1 MPRPILLLL
10 PLAVPV
16 APLLAQP
23 SPAPLAG
30 TRLEIGATGEV
41 QRTPDLATIGAG
53 VVTQASAAGT
63 AMARNAEAM
72 AATIAALK
80 RAGIADR
87 DIQTAALTLAPQYRY
102 ADNQPPA
109 LTGYQA
115 SNRVSVRLRDLAK
128 AGGVIDALV
137 AAGANQIDGPSLSID
152 RPEAALDEARTAALA
167 IARSRAELYA
177 RAAGLHVRRIVSIS
191 ETGQGMPQP
200 IMPMMRMM
208 ARAPAQAPTPIAA
221 GESILSVSLQ
231 VTFELD

>member
-10 PLAVPV
+10 PLAMPI
-16 APLLAQP
+16 APLLAQAD
-23 SPAPLAG
+23 PAPLAG

-53 VVTQASAAGT
+53 VVTQASAAGA
-63 AMARNAEAM
+63 AMARNAQAM

-87 DIQTAALTLAPQYRY
+87 DIQTAALNLAPQYRY

-115 SNRVSVRLRDLAK
+115 SNRVTVRLRDLAK

-152 RPEAALDEARTAALA
+152 QPEAALDEARAAALA
-167 IARSRAELYA
+167 MARRRAELYA
-177 RAAGLHVRRIVSIS
+177 RAAGLHVKRIVSIS
-191 ETGQGMPQP
+191 ETGQGLPQP
-200 IMPMMRMM
+200 IVPMMRMM
-208 ARAPAQAPTPIAA
+208 ARAPAPTPIAA
-221 GESILSVSLQ
+221 GESTLSVSLQ